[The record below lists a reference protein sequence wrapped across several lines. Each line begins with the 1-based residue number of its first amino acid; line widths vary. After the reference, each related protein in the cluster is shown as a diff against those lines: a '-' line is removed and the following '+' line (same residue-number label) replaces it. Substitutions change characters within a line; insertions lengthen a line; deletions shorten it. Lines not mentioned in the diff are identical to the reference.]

1 MNKLYTIIGRFQYLH
16 NGHVKMIRSTLDK
29 CGKDDNVLI
38 LIGSSNRV
46 RELDNPM
53 TFEERSDII
62 TEIFKDDISEGK
74 LYIAPLADYDYDDG
88 DKIWTENLHSVIRQ
102 VGDYVTQGGYYEPV
116 FVCSS
121 KDNDSELR
129 KDWSRGCKVMAV
141 EPVWNNQ
148 EVELSGT
155 NIRRSVCFFGTS
167 SFMLTR
173 GIVPEET
180 RNAIVNNDELLG
192 FIEKE
197 SKAVED
203 YKKSWAGSPF
213 TPTFHATDAVVRDS
227 NGDFLLIRRG
237 SSIGTGTI
245 ALAGGFLESEL
256 THEENMKKELLE
268 EAGIDLDSVEH
279 EIVTSWFCDSPKRA
293 VRGRMT
299 TLAFLVQLPEPFEN
313 YSPVAG
319 DDANEIVIMS
329 PDEVNSE
336 KLFNDHKGLIV
347 KVLELEARGVP
358 YIKNY

>member
-1 MNKLYTIIGRFQYLH
+1 MNKLYTIIGRFQYPH
-16 NGHVKMIRSTLDK
+16 NGHVKMIRNTLDK

-141 EPVWNNQ
+141 EPVKSGSAF
-148 EVELSGT
+148 SGT
-155 NIRRSVCFFGTS
+155 MLRRSVERWGVSAIFLNDWFA
-167 SFMLTR
+167 
-173 GIVPEET
+173 PKET
-180 RNAIVNNDELLG
+180 RNAIVNNDELLD
-192 FIEKE
+192 FVKKE

-203 YKKSWAGSPF
+203 YKKSWDGAPF

-237 SSIGTGTI
+237 GSIGKGTI
-245 ALAGGFLESEL
+245 ALAGGFLEPEL

-319 DDANEIVIMS
+319 DDANKIVILS
-329 PDEVNSE
+329 SDEVNSE

-347 KVLELEARGVP
+347 KLLELEARGVP
-358 YIKNY
+358 YVKNY